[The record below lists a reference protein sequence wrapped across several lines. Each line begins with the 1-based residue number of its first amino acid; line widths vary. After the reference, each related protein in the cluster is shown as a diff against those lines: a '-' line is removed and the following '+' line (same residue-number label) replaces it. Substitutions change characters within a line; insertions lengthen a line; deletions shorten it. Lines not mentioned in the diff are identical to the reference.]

1 MKKFVITCL
10 LLLICA
16 SPTLAEEK
24 QFITLPTLPE
34 GLVWRVSESIVDVF
48 THETVITRKFTKDM
62 ANAYVDVIR
71 KYVNA
76 VDDEASAY
84 LEIKIFQQSD
94 QRAVAHILLYGSP
107 FGVVDCQVAR
117 YKGYYVRTVSSYICD
132 AR

>member
-10 LLLICA
+10 LLLIYA
-16 SPTLAEEK
+16 SPIFAENK

-34 GLVWRVSESIVDVF
+34 GLVWRVSESIADVF
-48 THETVITRKFTKDM
+48 TQKIVITRKFTKTM
-62 ANAYVDVIR
+62 ANAYVDIIR
-71 KYVNA
+71 GYVNA
-76 VDDEASAY
+76 IDEDASSY

-107 FGVVDCQVAR
+107 FGVVDCQVSH